1 METRRITL
9 NMEASPDVTFSD
21 AEYLSAFNI
30 PLVVVYCRIRGKDEL
45 EGLRLD
51 LDKMA
56 FIDHL
61 DHGKIDTVI
70 NSIAGELVL
79 RLTSEIYRSPN

>member
-1 METRRITL
+1 
-9 NMEASPDVTFSD
+9 MEASPDVTFSD
-21 AEYLSAFNI
+21 AEYLSEFNI

-61 DHGKIDTVI
+61 DNEAIDTAI
-70 NSIAGELVL
+70 NSAAEELVL
-79 RLTSEIYRSPN
+79 RLTSEIYRGPN